1 MKKIL
6 HRVLHYVELPPV
18 WLAAFAALAWG
29 QAQIWPMTVLGLFGD
44 LVGYAL
50 VGAGLAVSGWAV
62 LHFLLER
69 TSLIPRERPD
79 TLVTGGMYRF
89 SRNPIYLGDA
99 AILTGL
105 ILIWDA
111 LPSLILVPLFVKVIE
126 WRFIHREEALIRDHF
141 GAEFD
146 AYCARVRR
154 WI

>member
-1 MKKIL
+1 MKRL
-6 HRVLHYVELPPV
+6 LAFVLHYTELPPAWMAV
-18 WLAAFAALAWG
+18 FAALAWG
-29 QAQIWPMTVLGLFGD
+29 QAQLWPMTVLGLAGD
-44 LVGYAL
+44 IVGGAL
-50 VGAGLAVSGWAV
+50 VTAGLAVSGWAA

-79 TLVTGGMYRF
+79 TLVTTGLYRF
-89 SRNPIYLGDA
+89 SRNPIYLADA

-105 ILIWDA
+105 ILYWDA
-111 LPSLILVPLFVKVIE
+111 LPSLVLVPVFVKLIE
-126 WRFIHREEALIRDHF
+126 WRFIRREEALIREHF